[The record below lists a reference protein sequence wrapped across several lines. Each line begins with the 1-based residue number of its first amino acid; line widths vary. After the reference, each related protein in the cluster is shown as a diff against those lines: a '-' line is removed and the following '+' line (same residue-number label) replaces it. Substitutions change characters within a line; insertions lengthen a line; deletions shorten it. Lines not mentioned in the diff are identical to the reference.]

1 MNTPLLSIV
10 IPSRNNTPEVINIF
24 NELKRQS
31 FQDFNFIVVDDNSDD
46 CSQYNTIMDD
56 NFFLY
61 EYPGKWK
68 FGLCKKYN
76 YGFKQAIAKESK
88 YIYILQSD
96 MKINST
102 SLLEELVS
110 YMEENETCGA
120 VGPIVIN
127 GTGEVC
133 WGHGIKKIRMGH
145 EFNISE
151 SFLMRTECLTK
162 HGLWDET
169 FIYYGEEMDFF
180 IRLRKDGYTS
190 HGLKNVSVTHFGGG
204 TTNRSPNQKDYHRPR
219 YAILMM
225 KLHNSEDSLYKK
237 VRFFYS
243 ELSEQRAKIVHAAK
257 NFQLFEVLRILYL
270 IIAGTFVGLVT
281 SKEAS

>member
-1 MNTPLLSIV
+1 
-10 IPSRNNTPEVINIF
+10 
-24 NELKRQS
+24 
-31 FQDFNFIVVDDNSDD
+31 
-46 CSQYNTIMDD
+46 
-56 NFFLY
+56 
-61 EYPGKWK
+61 
-68 FGLCKKYN
+68 
-76 YGFKQAIAKESK
+76 
-88 YIYILQSD
+88 
-96 MKINST
+96 
-102 SLLEELVS
+102 
-110 YMEENETCGA
+110 
-120 VGPIVIN
+120 
-127 GTGEVC
+127 
-133 WGHGIKKIRMGH
+133 
-145 EFNISE
+145 
-151 SFLMRTECLTK
+151 
-162 HGLWDET
+162 
-169 FIYYGEEMDFF
+169 MDFF